1 MQVLQELITGTIP
14 SHRLFATLNL
24 ELFGIVFE
32 IKDHVYAGQHTQRLL
47 FKQQHLS
54 NSHVIVRK
62 NILGQFIFVVSA
74 DHFRF
79 IKTVF

>member
-47 FKQQHLS
+47 FKQQLKLFS
-54 NSHVIVRK
+54 LTNVDDVTKI
-62 NILGQFIFVVSA
+62 
-74 DHFRF
+74 
-79 IKTVF
+79 

>member
-24 ELFGIVFE
+24 EL
-32 IKDHVYAGQHTQRLL
+32 
-47 FKQQHLS
+47 
-54 NSHVIVRK
+54 
-62 NILGQFIFVVSA
+62 VVSA

-79 IKTVF
+79 IKTVFNIVDAKIFIDLPHV